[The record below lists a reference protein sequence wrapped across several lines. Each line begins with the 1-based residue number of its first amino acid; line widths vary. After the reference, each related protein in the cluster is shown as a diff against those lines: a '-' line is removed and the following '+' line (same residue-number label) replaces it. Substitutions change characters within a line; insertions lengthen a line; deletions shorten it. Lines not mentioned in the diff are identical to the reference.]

1 MTDLLW
7 LEILSSVFVA
17 MYFPIAV
24 VQTAGILRGW
34 LFPSVPTFF
43 PPKPGRRIITVI
55 CTNGQNPKVV
65 ERILKQIQSYGYPI
79 QQFVIKEEQDGFH
92 YSARE
97 IVVPAS
103 YQAPRGSRNKMRALH
118 YGTLWL
124 AEQGFGRETFIIFMD
139 DDSVVT
145 REYVRY
151 VYGMS
156 FDAGQGLIHLRA
168 VGHHLLSTLSD
179 FIRVTDCE
187 VFCRQFNR
195 GHTPRIAHGEG
206 LVVRA
211 DIAAEIGWDYGTY
224 GAEDLL
230 MALYV
235 YQRGYRFGFIPAYV
249 EISPP
254 TSRKDFFKQRRRW
267 LFSFFRAGPVI
278 REVSPVSYYF
288 GIYRYILGWT
298 GFIGIYLLVADYVLR
313 LPINLLVFLLSAF
326 NLVSYFLAYQYGAAS
341 LRSWKFSLEMLLLQF
356 VVAFYE
362 GGTVIASVFLPPS
375 KTSFEVIRKV

>member
-1 MTDLLW
+1 MANLFW
-7 LEILSSVFVA
+7 LEVASAVFVA
-17 MYFPIAV
+17 MYFPIAL
-24 VQTAGILRGW
+24 VQTAGIVRGL
-34 LFPSVPTFF
+34 LFRPIPTFL

-55 CTNGQNPKVV
+55 CTNGQNPEVV
-65 ERILKQIQSYGYPI
+65 QQILARIQSYGFPI
-79 QQFVIKEEQDGFH
+79 EQFVIKEERDGFA

-97 IVVPAS
+97 IVVPKT
-103 YQAPRGSRNKMRALH
+103 YQAPKGSRNKMRALH
-118 YGTLWL
+118 FGTLWL
-124 AEQGFGRETFIIFMD
+124 AEKGYGRETYIIFMD

-145 REYVRY
+145 RDYVRY
-151 VYGMS
+151 VYGMPY
-156 FDAGQGLIHLRA
+156 DAGQGMIHLRA
-168 VGHHLLSTLSD
+168 VGHHLLSTLAD

-195 GHTPRIAHGEG
+195 GHVPRIAHGEG

-211 DIAAEIGWDYGTY
+211 DVAAEIGWDYGTY

-235 YQRGYRFGFIPAYV
+235 YTRGYRFGFIPAFV

-254 TSRKDFFKQRRRW
+254 TSRSDFFKQRRRW

-278 REVSPVSYYF
+278 REVSPFTYYF

-298 GFIGIYLLVADYVLR
+298 GFIGIYLLVADNVLL
-313 LPINLLVFLLSAF
+313 LPIDPLVFSMSAF
-326 NLVSYFLAYQYGAAS
+326 NLAAYFLAYQYGAAS
-341 LRSWKFSLEMLLLQF
+341 LHSWKYSLKMFALQF

-362 GGTVIASVFLPPS
+362 GGTVILSVFRPPS